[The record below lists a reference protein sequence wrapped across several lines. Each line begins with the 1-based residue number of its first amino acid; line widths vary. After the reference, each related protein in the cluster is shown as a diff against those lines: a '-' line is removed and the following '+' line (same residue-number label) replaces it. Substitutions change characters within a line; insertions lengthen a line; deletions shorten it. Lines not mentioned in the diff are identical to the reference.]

1 MSSVFI
7 SHSSKDNAFT
17 RELADALTLAGIDVW
32 VDFDRIDQGAT
43 FTRAIENAL
52 LDCRVFVVVIS
63 RAARD
68 SDWVENETLKA
79 MEYGKPLRIVLLE
92 DVPLPLHLANRHYS
106 DFLGDHDQ
114 ATRKLI
120 ASLRK
125 TLQQGPPRRQPR
137 RLPPTPDETNFF
149 RYMEN
154 LPDGEENARVARDLY
169 AWSLEAGDRVEFG
182 GKLTPGFHLRVD
194 LGGEEIIICSVWAY
208 ARRPAVQVQFQYLRE
223 HPPYDDYQMRLSTLR
238 SLDRLLDAPLLAD
251 KADRRPTIPLL
262 PHLASDGQRD
272 LFQQIVDE
280 IIENLRSV

>member
-1 MSSVFI
+1 MPDVFI
-7 SHSSKDNAFT
+7 SHSSSDNDFT
-17 RELADALTLAGIDVW
+17 RDLADALTLAGIDVW

-43 FTRAIENAL
+43 FTRAIEQAL
-52 LDCRVFVVVIS
+52 LDCRVFVVMIS

-68 SDWVENETLKA
+68 SNWVENETLKA
-79 MEYGKPLRIVLLE
+79 MELGKPLRVVLLE

-106 DFLGDHDQ
+106 DFRADREP

-125 TLQQGPPRRQPR
+125 TLQQPPRRLPR

-149 RYMEN
+149 RYIEN
-154 LPDGEENARVARDLY
+154 LPDGEANARAARALY
-169 AWSLEAGDRVEFG
+169 DWALDAGDRVEFG

-194 LGGEEIIICSVWAY
+194 LGGEELIVCSVWAY
-208 ARRPAVQVQFQYLRE
+208 ARRPAVQVQFQYLRD
-223 HPPYDDYQMRLSTLR
+223 HAPYDDDRLRLSTLR

-251 KADRRPTIPLL
+251 KAERRPTIPLL

-272 LFQQIVDE
+272 LFQQIIEE
-280 IIENLRSV
+280 IIDNLRGV

>member
-1 MSSVFI
+1 MPDVFI
-7 SHSSKDNAFT
+7 SHSSSDNDFT

-43 FTRAIENAL
+43 FTRAIEQAL

-79 MEYGKPLRIVLLE
+79 MELGKPLRVVLLE

-106 DFLGDHDQ
+106 DFRTKREA

-125 TLQQGPPRRQPR
+125 TLQQPPR
-137 RLPPTPDETNFF
+137 RLPRRLPSTPDETNFF
-149 RYMEN
+149 RYIEN
-154 LPDGEENARVARDLY
+154 LPDGEANARAARAIYDWALD
-169 AWSLEAGDRVEFG
+169 AGDRVEFG

-194 LGGEEIIICSVWAY
+194 LGGEELIVCSVWAY
-208 ARRPAVQVQFQYLRE
+208 ARRPAVQVQFQYLRD
-223 HPPYDDYQMRLSTLR
+223 HAPYDDDRLRLSTLR

-251 KADRRPTIPLL
+251 KAERRPTIPLL

-272 LFQQIVDE
+272 LFRQIIEE
-280 IIENLRSV
+280 IIDNLRGV